1 MHSEGKR
8 SSAAGASVKNRSG
21 QNFPGRDGDSPDGS
35 RETASTAVSARDPAS
50 DGIRLNKFIASSGLY
65 SRREADRLI
74 EMGEVTV
81 NGRIASP
88 GMLVTGK
95 EKVTARDRIIR
106 PVQRRIVVAYYKPV
120 GVTVTRSDPHAKV
133 TIEDVFRYPAHLN
146 YAGRLDRDSEG
157 LLLMTNDGELINAM
171 MRSANGHEKEYVV
184 RTKGRISDED
194 LHQMSKGVWLKDLG
208 VRTKPCTIER
218 LGEYTFRIVLT
229 QGLNRQIR
237 RMCRAKGHEVRTL
250 KRVRVL
256 NITLKGLKP
265 GMQREL
271 TLEEK
276 EELYREAGLSYET

>member
-1 MHSEGKR
+1 MHSEGR
-8 SSAAGASVKNRSG
+8 RGGAADAPVTEGPAAG
-21 QNFPGRDGDSPDGS
+21 Q
-35 RETASTAVSARDPAS
+35 ETGEQTAE
-50 DGIRLNKFIASSGLY
+50 GIRLNKYIASSGLY

-74 EMGEVTV
+74 AMGEVSV
-81 NGRIASP
+81 DGAAAVP
-88 GMLVTGK
+88 GQMVTGR
-95 EKVTARDRIIR
+95 EKVTVGERIIR
-106 PVQRRIVVAYYKPV
+106 PVQRRIVVAYYKPA

-133 TIEDVFRYPAHLN
+133 TLEEAFRYPVHLT

-157 LLLMTNDGELINAM
+157 LLLMTNDGELIQAM

-194 LHQMSKGVWLKDLG
+194 LHQMSRGVWLKDLG
-208 VRTKPCTIER
+208 VKTRPCQIER

-237 RMCRAKGHEVRTL
+237 RMCRAKGHEVKKL

-271 TLEEK
+271 TQEEK
-276 EELYREAGLSYET
+276 EELYRQAGLVYS